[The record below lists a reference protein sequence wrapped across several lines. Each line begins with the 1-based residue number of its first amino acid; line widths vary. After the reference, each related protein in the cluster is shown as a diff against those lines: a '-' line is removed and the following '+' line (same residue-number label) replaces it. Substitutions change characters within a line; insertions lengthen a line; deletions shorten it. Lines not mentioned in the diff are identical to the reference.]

1 MSQQILQYLRKRPAF
16 RTAMF
21 FVTVLCIAVV
31 LIMLGRRADAVT
43 EARRFKGGILTADE
57 VACAFEGV
65 GGKLLSR
72 KVSEGD
78 RVKKGQLLMVI
89 DDRDLQNTVADL
101 RASLAQLDAEI
112 RKQELDLKNARD
124 RVRTTEIS
132 QWRQIESLE
141 SKLRGSSEELSQAKA
156 EYKRYS
162 SLVEVSAASRSAY
175 DKARAVSAQAEAQ
188 HTAALKSLEE
198 LTVGATARQMKRL
211 HDTGS
216 AEGMT
221 LSAIT
226 QMRTD
231 CDSME
236 QALHALEASRDA
248 AQARLDQQLLNLS
261 RTKLYAPCDGI
272 VLDTYFE
279 EGELVPASAAALNLE
294 TERRYYDVYLSE
306 RTVARYKKGSAVTG
320 TAPALGREV
329 KGIARSVNAAPSFAD
344 LRMTREQGQADLTS
358 FRLRVDVTDAPE
370 ELRTG
375 MTVEIADESD

>member
-1 MSQQILQYLRKRPAF
+1 
-16 RTAMF
+16 MF

-65 GGKLLSR
+65 GGKLISK

>member
-1 MSQQILQYLRKRPAF
+1 MLHRFCARLCLGSQPPF
-16 RTAMF
+16 NRT
-21 FVTVLCIAVV
+21 
-31 LIMLGRRADAVT
+31 GW
-43 EARRFKGGILTADE
+43 
-57 VACAFEGV
+57 
-65 GGKLLSR
+65 

-101 RASLAQLDAEI
+101 KSSVAQLDAEI
-112 RKQELDLKNARD
+112 KKQELDLKNARD

-141 SKLRGSSEELSQAKA
+141 SKLRGSSEELSQARA

-175 DKARAVSAQAEAQ
+175 DKARAVSAQAEAA

-198 LTVGATARQMKRL
+198 LTVGATPREMRRL

-216 AEGMT
+216 ADGMT

-236 QALHALEASRDA
+236 QAFMRSRP
-248 AQARLDQQLLNLS
+248 LGM
-261 RTKLYAPCDGI
+261 PC
-272 VLDTYFE
+272 
-279 EGELVPASAAALNLE
+279 
-294 TERRYYDVYLSE
+294 R
-306 RTVARYKKGSAVTG
+306 
-320 TAPALGREV
+320 
-329 KGIARSVNAAPSFAD
+329 
-344 LRMTREQGQADLTS
+344 QG
-358 FRLRVDVTDAPE
+358 
-370 ELRTG
+370 
-375 MTVEIADESD
+375 

>member
-1 MSQQILQYLRKRPAF
+1 
-16 RTAMF
+16 MF

-65 GGKLLSR
+65 GGKLISK

-101 RASLAQLDAEI
+101 RASAAQLDAEI
-112 RKQELDLKNARD
+112 KKQELDLKNARD
-124 RVRTTEIS
+124 KVRTTEIS

-141 SKLRGSSEELSQAKA
+141 SRLRGSSEELSQAKA
-156 EYKRYS
+156 EYRRYS

-175 DKARAVSAQAEAQ
+175 DKARAV
-188 HTAALKSLEE
+188 
-198 LTVGATARQMKRL
+198 
-211 HDTGS
+211 S

>member
-1 MSQQILQYLRKRPAF
+1 
-16 RTAMF
+16 MF

-221 LSAIT
+221 LSA
-226 QMRTD
+226 
-231 CDSME
+231 
-236 QALHALEASRDA
+236 
-248 AQARLDQQLLNLS
+248 

>member
-1 MSQQILQYLRKRPAF
+1 M
-16 RTAMF
+16 
-21 FVTVLCIAVV
+21 
-31 LIMLGRRADAVT
+31 
-43 EARRFKGGILTADE
+43 
-57 VACAFEGV
+57 
-65 GGKLLSR
+65 
-72 KVSEGD
+72 
-78 RVKKGQLLMVI
+78 
-89 DDRDLQNTVADL
+89 
-101 RASLAQLDAEI
+101 
-112 RKQELDLKNARD
+112 
-124 RVRTTEIS
+124 
-132 QWRQIESLE
+132 
-141 SKLRGSSEELSQAKA
+141 
-156 EYKRYS
+156 
-162 SLVEVSAASRSAY
+162 EVSAASRSAY
-175 DKARAVSAQAEAQ
+175 DKARAVSAQAEVA

-198 LTVGATARQMKRL
+198 LTVGATPREMRRL